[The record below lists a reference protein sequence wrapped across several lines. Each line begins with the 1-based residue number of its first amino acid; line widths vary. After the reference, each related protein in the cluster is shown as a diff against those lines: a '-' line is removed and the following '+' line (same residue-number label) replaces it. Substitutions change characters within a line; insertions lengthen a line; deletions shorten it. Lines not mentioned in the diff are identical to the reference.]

1 MYISVNKTYYDYSLK
16 MLCLTIFVALFGG
29 IYELF
34 GHEVYSYYMIYA
46 FAVPLI
52 LGVIP
57 YYIISKGEKE
67 YNKEF
72 PNLLNCAI
80 YTLTMGCVY
89 KGVLDI
95 YGTTNKLINIYWY
108 ASGLLLVM
116 ALFNILIFKPK
127 KISET

>member
-1 MYISVNKTYYDYSLK
+1 MN
-16 MLCLTIFVALFGG
+16 
-29 IYELF
+29 
-34 GHEVYSYYMIYA
+34 EVEG
-46 FAVPLI
+46 FWQ
-52 LGVIP
+52 
-57 YYIISKGEKE
+57 ISKGEKE

-108 ASGLLLVM
+108 AGGLLLVM
-116 ALFNILIFKPK
+116 ALFNIMIFKPK
-127 KISET
+127 KLSET